1 LTDWGRRVLAGSL
14 LGAAIGV
21 LVGLGLARLLWPEP
35 DAPPPPSPP
44 PTALPT
50 EALTAMTEPT
60 SESPSHSEAIVLVS
74 ALYALDGD
82 LNRAQERLA
91 ALGIEDPA
99 SEVAGL
105 ALSYASAGN
114 RGVATDL
121 ATLAAALGD
130 SPAELLAYVATSTP
144 TPTATPTPVPTSTP
158 RPTETPTPLPT
169 STPLPTA
176 TSTATAV
183 PTRRRATRP
192 APTATPPPPE
202 AKPLDLEWDPR
213 VSLLEPPVRLVKAEV
228 APGETYW
235 RLVRLEWWK
244 PFEGGNTLL
253 YVSTVNEK
261 AQPVWGQ
268 EVVIQNG
275 GHTKLYTSPKPG
287 EIYGTNFPMGATL
300 NSYQVFVGGDL
311 PSDRVI
317 GLGLGEAHG
326 GTDHTSFVL
335 IFQRSVK

>member
-1 LTDWGRRVLAGSL
+1 MTDWGRRVLAGSL

-35 DAPPPPSPP
+35 DAPPPPSPL

-50 EALTAMTEPT
+50 EAPTAIPRPT
-60 SESPSHSEAIVLVS
+60 GESSGLDEAIVLVS
-74 ALYALDGD
+74 ALYAVDGD
-82 LNRAQERLA
+82 LGRARERLM
-91 ALGIEDPA
+91 ALGLEDPV
-99 SEVAGL
+99 EKVARL
-105 ALSYASAGN
+105 ALGHVSAGN
-114 RGVATDL
+114 QGMATDL

-169 STPLPTA
+169 SAPLPTA
-176 TSTATAV
+176 TSTSTAV

-192 APTATPPPPE
+192 APTATPSPPE
-202 AKPLDLEWDPR
+202 AKPLTLEWDPR
-213 VSLLEPPVRLVKAEV
+213 VSLLEPPIRLVDAEV

-253 YVSTVNEK
+253 YVSTVTEK

-268 EVVIQNG
+268 EVVIENG

-287 EIYGTNFPMGATL
+287 EIYGTNFPMGGTL

-326 GTDHTSFVL
+326 GADHTSFVL